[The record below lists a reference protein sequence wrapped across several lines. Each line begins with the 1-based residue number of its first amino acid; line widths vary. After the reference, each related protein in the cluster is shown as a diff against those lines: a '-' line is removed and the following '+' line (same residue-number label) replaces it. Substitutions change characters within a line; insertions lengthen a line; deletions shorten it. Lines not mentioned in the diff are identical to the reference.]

1 MRKVEALYQGQ
12 NMLGEGPL
20 WLAGRQQLW
29 WVDILENKVF
39 GFDIRSGE
47 VKQFA
52 FDRPV
57 TLLVETDDSG
67 TLLVAM
73 QGGIAFLDLDSG
85 ALKHILSLE
94 TDKPNNRTNDGG
106 CDTKGR
112 LWVGTMDKQFETGAG
127 HLYLVDKGEFVPK
140 IRNTTI
146 ANGLVWSADGNTMY
160 FIDSPLKAVR
170 KFAYNPDDATLV
182 SQGDVVRI
190 TDELG
195 GPDGMAI
202 DEEGMLW
209 VAHYGGYLVG
219 RWNPDTGELLEKI
232 AVPAPNVTACVF
244 GGDDMKTLFITTARQ
259 EMTPAELEQYPL
271 SGSLFRVAVNVR
283 GAAKNKV
290 SLEASGLR

>member
-1 MRKVEALYQGQ
+1 MRKVEALHQGQ

-20 WLAGRQQLW
+20 WLARRKQLW

-39 GFDIRSGE
+39 GYDFPSGE
-47 VKQFA
+47 VKHFA

-57 TLLVETDDSG
+57 TLLVETDDSA

-112 LWVGTMDKQFETGAG
+112 LWVGTMDKQFEIGAG

-140 IRNTTI
+140 VLNTTI

-160 FIDSPLKAVR
+160 FIDSPLKTVR
-170 KFAYNPDDATLV
+170 KFAYNPDNATLV
-182 SQGDVVRI
+182 PQGDVVRI
-190 TDELG
+190 TEELG

-209 VAHYGGYLVG
+209 IAHYGGYLVG

-259 EMTPAELEQYPL
+259 EMTPVELEQYPL
-271 SGSLFRVAVNVR
+271 SGSLFRVVVNVR
-283 GAAKNKV
+283 GATKNKV